1 MHTNDTEQPRWSR
14 ESVAVIT
21 RAASVARVAWV
32 SQRQFCG
39 SSIGGEVPRATL
51 RDWEAR
57 QLRLESVSS
66 PGLAAF
72 MATVE
77 GVAFLSRLVAA
88 LHLVLGLSL
97 GAGVRFISQVLEL
110 AGLDPFMANSVRW
123 HQDRAQTL
131 ERCVR
136 SFGREERLRTSA
148 VMKPKSITLCGD
160 ETFFPH
166 GQKRSP
172 LQSRREGSLPQDSQ
186 FRGPPD
192 AAAACSGVSSS
203 VVPRV

>member
-1 MHTNDTEQPRWSR
+1 M
-14 ESVAVIT
+14 
-21 RAASVARVAWV
+21 
-32 SQRQFCG
+32 
-39 SSIGGEVPRATL
+39 
-51 RDWEAR
+51 
-57 QLRLESVSS
+57 
-66 PGLAAF
+66 
-72 MATVE
+72 
-77 GVAFLSRLVAA
+77 SRLVAA

-136 SFGREERLRTSA
+136 SFGREERLRMCA

-166 GQKRSP
+166 GQICLVAIEP
-172 LQSRREGSLPQDSQ
+172 
-186 FRGPPD
+186 
-192 AAAACSGVSSS
+192 VSSFIVTDDEAGRRS
-203 VVPRV
+203 GTCTAGRAVPELRVRFLRFGRRSCVEFGR